1 MIINL
6 RPPVFYSLFYVVLS
20 LQRKFKETLPKE
32 AFLTSEEALTA
43 AAAAEAIAL
52 AKVAVEFA
60 KEAAQLLESDP
71 CLKLGTPNDY
81 ESSDEIL
88 REVVI
93 KMEQIRHI
101 YSVTTV
107 TEPLEEHISKNS
119 SQEMSISD
127 LMKIE
132 LDLGQNV
139 AVRSKRQGE
148 RRARRARVAEKA
160 TIPLGFVK
168 SGSSGKKKRAAVQEI
183 DYSDPLYYLRS
194 TTNSAKLLTS
204 SEEQEYSEG
213 IQVGNFPVSYIME
226 YFCFFGSL
234 LAG

>member
-1 MIINL
+1 M
-6 RPPVFYSLFYVVLS
+6 
-20 LQRKFKETLPKE
+20 
-32 AFLTSEEALTA
+32 
-43 AAAAEAIAL
+43 
-52 AKVAVEFA
+52 
-60 KEAAQLLESDP
+60 
-71 CLKLGTPNDY
+71 KLGTPNDY

-107 TEPLEEHISKNS
+107 TEPLEENISKNS
-119 SQEMSISD
+119 SQETSISD
-127 LMKIE
+127 LMTNE
-132 LDLGQNV
+132 LDLGQNI

-160 TIPLGFVK
+160 TIPLGSVK
-168 SGSSGKKKRAAVQEI
+168 SGSSWKKKRAAVQEI

-226 YFCFFGSL
+226 YFWFFGSL